1 MKNIFKLI
9 GILGF
14 LILIGVCNDT
24 ATLTQTIVY
33 SLIGF
38 ALITLTMLFAKHQH
52 YYVDFVAPNGQHK
65 KVRAYNLITK
75 LMVIHKYNK
84 LGYKVC
90 NEWEV
95 II

>member
-1 MKNIFKLI
+1 MKNIFKLTGVI
-9 GILGF
+9 GFIIIVG
-14 LILIGVCNDT
+14 ICNDT
-24 ATLTQTIVY
+24 ATFTQIATY

-38 ALITLTMLFAKHQH
+38 ALVTLATLFAKHQH

-65 KVRAYNLITK
+65 KVRAYNLISK